1 MTEVDENRGA
11 CVATGGPR
19 AFFGAVV
26 TVILLASCTADNP
39 EQASTPPPDTIRAT
53 AVTTQPTTSTTKPV
67 DEFIDLCVDYI
78 LLSSYLGDEE
88 SRVRWD
94 GAGQDKSQ
102 LRAGCQ
108 TIAETEPAT
117 RSTLEQRM
125 EDLDAFFV
133 ATEAEEKRQ
142 ERERAAAQ
150 AEEDRKVRAYL
161 EAVAEAEEQKKV
173 DDYLRAVAAA
183 NAAQE
188 KEAERQGGALVDRMC
203 GGARGWYWYEINPVR
218 VWLDRC
224 ERQVGTGSGG
234 GGGGDDL
241 DCEDFG
247 YEFEIDPNN
256 DPHGLDGDGDGIAC
270 EGW

>member
-1 MTEVDENRGA
+1 MDENHAACLATRKPRG
-11 CVATGGPR
+11 
-19 AFFGAVV
+19 FFSAVV
-26 TVILLASCTADNP
+26 TVVLLASCTADAT
-39 EQASTPPPDTIRAT
+39 EQASIPTSPPDTIRAIP
-53 AVTTQPTTSTTKPV
+53 VTTQPPTSTTNPN
-67 DEFIDLCVDYI
+67 DEFIDLCVDYV
-78 LLSSYLGDEE
+78 LLSVYLGDEE
-88 SRVRWD
+88 SKARWD

-102 LRAGCQ
+102 LRTGCQ
-108 TIAETEPAT
+108 TIVETEPTT

-125 EDLDAFFV
+125 EDLDAFL
-133 ATEAEEKRQ
+133 AAAEAEEKRQ

-173 DDYLRAVAAA
+173 DEYLRAVAAA

-203 GGARGWYWYEINPVR
+203 GRAGGWYWYEINPVR

-224 ERQVGTGSGG
+224 NRQVGTGGG
-234 GGGGDDL
+234 GGGGDL

-247 YEFEIDPNN
+247 YEFEIDPYD

>member
-1 MTEVDENRGA
+1 MRMVDENRGA
-11 CVATGGPR
+11 CVCTKR
-19 AFFGAVV
+19 LRSIFGAVV
-26 TVILLASCTADNP
+26 TVVLLASCAADGA
-39 EQASTPPPDTIRAT
+39 EEASTSPPETIGT
-53 AVTTQPTTSTTKPV
+53 TTTTTTTQPTTSTTNPH
-67 DEFIDLCVDYI
+67 DEFTDLCVDYI

-88 SRVRWD
+88 SRARWD
-94 GAGQDKSQ
+94 AAEQDKSE
-102 LRAGCQ
+102 LRAGCR

-117 RSTLEQRM
+117 QAALEQRSV
-125 EDLDAFFV
+125 DLNAFF
-133 ATEAEEKRQ
+133 AAAEAEEKRQ

-150 AEEDRKVRAYL
+150 AEEDRKVHAYL

-173 DDYLRAVAAA
+173 DDYLRAVAAS

-188 KEAERQGGALVDRMC
+188 QDAQRQGAALVDRMC

-224 ERQVGTGSGG
+224 ERQVVTGG
-234 GGGGDDL
+234 GGGGDL

-247 YEFEIDPNN
+247 YEFEIDPYD